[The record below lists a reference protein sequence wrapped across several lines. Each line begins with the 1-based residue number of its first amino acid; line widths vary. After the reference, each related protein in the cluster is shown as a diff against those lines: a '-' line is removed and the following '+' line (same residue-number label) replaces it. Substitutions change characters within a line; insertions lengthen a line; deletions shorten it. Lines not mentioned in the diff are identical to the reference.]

1 VGDVLRLILKVAAG
15 TVALVGC
22 GAPVFPKELFTVEA
36 QEADYPFMLSEA
48 PSKDAGRPIKAESGT
63 HAAVSQS
70 SYSTGNS
77 TVTVTTTEASQS
89 ELTASVKLAAQVR
102 RNDRYIQLDKAVFS
116 AVDFSTYGA
125 SSADR
130 TLSIEATAHK

>member
-1 VGDVLRLILKVAAG
+1 MGDVLRLSLKVAAG
-15 TVALVGC
+15 AVFLVGC

-36 QEADYPFMLSEA
+36 QGADYPIMLSET
-48 PSKDAGRPIKAESGT
+48 PSKDAGRPIRAESGT

-70 SYSTGNS
+70 SYSTGSS
-77 TVTVTTTEASQS
+77 TVTVTTTEASRS
-89 ELTASVKLAAQVR
+89 ELTAAVKLAAQVR
-102 RNDRYIQLDKAVFS
+102 RADRYIQFDKAIFT